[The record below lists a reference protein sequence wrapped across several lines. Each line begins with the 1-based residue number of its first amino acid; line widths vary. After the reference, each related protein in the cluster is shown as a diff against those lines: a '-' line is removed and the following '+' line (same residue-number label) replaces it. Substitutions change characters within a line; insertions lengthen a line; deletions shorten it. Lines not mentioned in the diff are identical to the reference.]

1 MIYAGTSGWAYPAW
15 KPGFYPPKLA
25 AAKFLEH
32 YASRL
37 NAVEVNYTFRQHPKE
52 STLAKWIE
60 ATPES
65 FRFAAKANQFITHI
79 KRLRD
84 CEEAVNRFFSALAPL
99 ANARR
104 LGPVLFQLP
113 PNLKCDV
120 ALLEGFLATLPRAEA
135 CCFAF
140 EFRHES
146 WLAEPTFDVLRKHNV
161 ALCVAEAEKLTVS
174 DVATAD
180 FVYYRFRMGEYT
192 PAERQELQQRV
203 TTHANAGRDVF
214 AFFKHEDT
222 PDGALYAEELLKAV
236 QS

>member
-15 KPGFYPPKLA
+15 KPEFYPAKLA
-25 AAKFLEH
+25 SAKFLEH

-52 STLAKWIE
+52 STLVKWIE
-60 ATPES
+60 ATPET

-79 KRLRD
+79 KRLRECD
-84 CEEAVNRFFSALAPL
+84 EPVKRFLNAVSPL

-120 ALLEGFLATLPRAEA
+120 ELLRSFLAVLPRGES
-135 CCFAF
+135 CRFAF

-146 WLAEPTFDVLRKHNV
+146 WLDEPVYGVLREHNI
-161 ALCVAEAEKLTVS
+161 ALCIAEAEKLTIP
-174 DVATAD
+174 DAATAD

-192 PAERQELQQRV
+192 PAERRELQKRV
-203 TTHANAGRDVF
+203 TTHASAGRDVF
-214 AFFKHEDT
+214 AFFKHEDS
-222 PDGALYAEELLKAV
+222 PLGAIYAEELLKA
-236 QS
+236 QK

>member
-15 KPGFYPPKLA
+15 KPDFYPAKLA
-25 AAKFLEH
+25 SAKFLEH

-52 STLAKWIE
+52 STLVKWIE
-60 ATPES
+60 ATPET

-79 KRLRD
+79 KRLRECD
-84 CEEAVNRFFSALAPL
+84 EPVKRFLNAVSPL
-99 ANARR
+99 ASARR

-120 ALLEGFLATLPRAEA
+120 ELLRSFLAVLPRGES
-135 CCFAF
+135 CRFAF

-146 WLAEPTFDVLRKHNV
+146 WLDETVYGVLREHNI
-161 ALCVAEAEKLTVS
+161 ALCIAEAEKLTIP

-192 PAERQELQQRV
+192 PAERRELQKRV
-203 TTHANAGRDVF
+203 TTHASAGRDVF
-214 AFFKHEDT
+214 AFFKHEDS
-222 PDGALYAEELLKAV
+222 PLGAVYAEELLKA
-236 QS
+236 QK